1 MIPVNTR
8 LQTLLD
14 RCPLGEEDCHN
25 IAVIFHALSNEKQ
38 QYILDNWDTYIVE
51 MVMVRKEVD
60 AANRSLLEEAV
71 DMMDTLKDAKNA
83 RDAEHI
89 IERFKK
95 QKATRIELD
104 GVQNYQQAQ
113 KLNLI
118 RSIGQ
123 IPDE

>member
-1 MIPVNTR
+1 MFTANTR

-25 IAVIFHALSNEKQ
+25 IAVIFHALSPEKQ
-38 QYILDNWDTYIVE
+38 QYILDNWDTYIVD
-51 MVMVRKEVD
+51 MVMVRKEID

-71 DMMDTLKDAKNA
+71 DMIDTLKDAKNA
-83 RDAEHI
+83 RDAEHL
-89 IERFKK
+89 IEKFKQ
-95 QKATRIELD
+95 QKATRIELE
-104 GVQNYQQAQ
+104 GVQAYDQSK